1 MGWKDERKR
10 LLDTIRG
17 ELKKDIPLHDRVE
30 GEHWDARAAEYLGNR
45 EETAR
50 IYLDYKRYLGNNLSQ
65 RLYLELVSQG
75 IAGKRVLSVGA
86 GLGLDAMLFLE
97 RGAIL
102 TAIDVSMGFLEVM
115 AMGAGLL
122 RLSPTLVRAS
132 AHFLPFED
140 ESFDVIAGM
149 GILHHLN
156 VPVAGPELARV
167 LRPGGK
173 AVFLEPRLLPLPLMH
188 ARALVP
194 VECRESPGGGALS
207 RDDLLH
213 LWRAFGQ
220 MRIHRFHILEF
231 LCRVWQ
237 WLEDRRMAV
246 SKLDRF
252 LLAALPVLGSVA
264 RAGVI
269 ELALVRDRRA

>member
-1 MGWKDERKR
+1 MSWKDNRKR
-10 LLDTIRG
+10 LLDAVRG
-17 ELKKDIPLHDRVE
+17 ELKKDIPLHDRIE
-30 GEHWDARAAEYLGNR
+30 GEHWDARAAEYLENR
-45 EETAR
+45 EETTR

-65 RLYLELVSQG
+65 RLYLNIVSQK
-75 IAGKRVLSVGA
+75 IAGKRVLAVGT
-86 GLGLDAMLFLE
+86 GLGLDAMLLME

-102 TAIDVSMGFLEVM
+102 TAIDVSIGFLKVM
-115 AMGAGLL
+115 AIGSELL
-122 RLSPTLVRAS
+122 YLSPTLLKAS
-132 AHFLPFED
+132 AHALPFAD
-140 ESFDVIAGM
+140 ESFDLVAGM

-173 AVFLEPRLLPLPLMH
+173 AVFLEPRLLPLPLIH
-188 ARALVP
+188 ARALLP

-207 RDDLLH
+207 RKDLFH

-220 MRIHRFHILEF
+220 MRIHRFHILES

-252 LLAALPVLGSVA
+252 LLTALPVLGSVA

-269 ELALVRDRRA
+269 ELTRVRDHRT